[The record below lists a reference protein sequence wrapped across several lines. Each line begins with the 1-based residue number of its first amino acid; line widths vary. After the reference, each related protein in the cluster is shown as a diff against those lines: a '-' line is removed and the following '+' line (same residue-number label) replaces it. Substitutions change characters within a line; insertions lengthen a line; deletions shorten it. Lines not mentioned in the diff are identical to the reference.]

1 MQPEPTVT
9 SGQAALRR
17 PAPSSRAG
25 PRAARVVRQSATGLL
40 WWLISVGLAVVIW
53 EAVAALGWINTFILP
68 PPHEIVGVLN
78 DETAFVAPQA
88 AAEVKPGTTA
98 IAEAV
103 LATVQRVLAG
113 IALAFVL
120 SLSIGSLAFYFRIF
134 GKLTIPTIAL
144 LSPVAPIAWV
154 PLAIVAFGIGDRAA
168 VAVVFLGLFFILT
181 LAVVNTM
188 KGVDQVYINT
198 ARVLGATRFQLLR
211 EVILPAILPSMFV
224 IIRVNFFAAWM
235 AVLAAE
241 AVGVGTG
248 LGMIIWAG
256 RQMLN
261 MKLTFFGMA
270 LIGLV
275 GFLIDQLFVLI
286 QKRVLWWRTA
296 AEL

>member
-1 MQPEPTVT
+1 MQPELTVPP
-9 SGQAALRR
+9 GQAALG
-17 PAPSSRAG
+17 RATPG
-25 PRAARVVRQSATGLL
+25 SRAARVMRESLSGLL
-40 WWLISVGLAVVIW
+40 WWIISIGMAIVVW
-53 EAVAALGWINTFILP
+53 EVAAALGWINTFILP
-68 PPHEIVGVLN
+68 PPHEIISVLS
-78 DETAFVAPQA
+78 DETAFIAPQA
-88 AAEVKPGTTA
+88 AAEVKPATIA

-120 SLSIGSLAFYFRIF
+120 SLTIGSLAFYFRIF
-134 GKLTIPTIAL
+134 GNLTMPTIAL

-154 PLAIVAFGIGDRAA
+154 PLAIVAFGIGDPAA

-188 KGVDQVYINT
+188 KGVDQIYLNT
-198 ARVLGATRFQLLR
+198 ALVLGATRFQLLR
-211 EVILPAILPSMFV
+211 DVILPATLPSMLV

-248 LGMIIWAG
+248 LGMVIWAG

-275 GFLIDQLFVLI
+275 GFLIDQLFVQL
-286 QKRVLWWRTA
+286 QKRVLWWRTG
-296 AEL
+296 AEV